1 MIHLLVKFI
10 WKWIKSNWNELNSS
24 YLGRACETFSGALR
38 RPPGKTGDELT
49 ARYRRSREPASV
61 LGFFFPL
68 KSSPSRWSASDFEA
82 KFGRGSCAPSGRI
95 PNKSFDGTLIHLF
108 AKWTSC
114 SVLHSSAY
122 SEHSQR
128 CAFFKRIFMELGRSI
143 QKLTTL
149 PLQSRIFGQV
159 CGGTNGR
166 IRLKF

>member
-1 MIHLLVKFI
+1 MRDLQ
-10 WKWIKSNWNELNSS
+10 WRPATATRENWRWVDGSLPTQP
-24 YLGRACETFSGALR
+24 RAGVCPL
-38 RPPGKTGDELT
+38 
-49 ARYRRSREPASV
+49 
-61 LGFFFPL
+61 FFFPL

-95 PNKSFDGTLIHLF
+95 PKKSFDGTLIHLF

-143 QKLTTL
+143 QKLTSLTAASVTDFRPSL
-149 PLQSRIFGQV
+149 RRNKRPDRTEI
-159 CGGTNGR
+159 
-166 IRLKF
+166 LKISWTFPWSPKCVDRPIDSSL